1 MKGWLFWIFA
11 TILLMVSVHLA
22 TVLLSPRLEGSQRVQ
37 VAMNSG
43 ELNRLSVITSP
54 EKVYDALGET
64 NLDMVYAICP
74 FDVTQRPI
82 TISAK
87 VPDRYWSMAVYGED
101 GSSLYTL
108 NDKQVG
114 VDSFFAELKLDTEV
128 LSSPDEAAQRDG
140 ESLTIRS
147 PFERGIII
155 FRRFAAD
162 RAERDRVLAELA
174 QTQCSTNRPTAALT
188 Q

>member
-1 MKGWLFWIFA
+1 MRGWLFWIFA
-11 TILLMVSVHLA
+11 TILLMVCVHLG

-37 VAMNSG
+37 VAMNAG
-43 ELNRLSVITSP
+43 ELNRLSVLESP
-54 EKVYDALGET
+54 QKVYDVLGEV
-64 NLDMVYAICP
+64 NRDMVYAICP

-82 TISAK
+82 TITAR

-101 GSSLYTL
+101 GTSLYTL

-114 VDSFFAELKLDTEV
+114 VDSFFAELKLDTEGV
-128 LSSPDEAAQRDG
+128 ASPDEAAQRDG

-155 FRRFAAD
+155 FRSFAAD
-162 RAERDRVLAELA
+162 GAERDRVRTDLL
-174 QTQCSTNRPTAALT
+174 QTQCSTNRPTAGLS